1 MWQRG
6 WGKLVIRLY
15 QFLKVEVSRCLG
27 VGTWAM
33 VLDRPLGIEF
43 LPDERGNLRIIRDR
57 SLGDTGMT
65 DERNEFVWVVV
76 GDEDEPS
83 EQPVVRGKGG
93 MFDDTAAKVAGKL
106 AAARRISV
114 VELEQKMSQFL
125 GVVGRLFRQAEQ
137 QANLTA
143 AQSAG
148 KTSHLKLDEVEM
160 SIEITAGGEV
170 KLIAGGKAET
180 KGSIKLKFKRVDG

>member
-1 MWQRG
+1 M
-6 WGKLVIRLY
+6 
-15 QFLKVEVSRCLG
+15 
-27 VGTWAM
+27 
-33 VLDRPLGIEF
+33 
-43 LPDERGNLRIIRDR
+43 
-57 SLGDTGMT
+57 TGMV
-65 DERNEFVWVVV
+65 DEQDAFLWVVV
-76 GDEDEPS
+76 GDEDES
-83 EQPVVRGKGG
+83 QSMATAKSGNIRGGV
-93 MFDDTAAKVAGKL
+93 MDKL

-143 AQSAG
+143 AQSSAG

>member
-1 MWQRG
+1 
-6 WGKLVIRLY
+6 
-15 QFLKVEVSRCLG
+15 
-27 VGTWAM
+27 M
-33 VLDRPLGIEF
+33 VDDRDEF
-43 LPDERGNLRIIRDR
+43 LWVVVSEEDEQTVAGSKGGGNLRSGVMD
-57 SLGDTGMT
+57 
-65 DERNEFVWVVV
+65 
-76 GDEDEPS
+76 
-83 EQPVVRGKGG
+83 
-93 MFDDTAAKVAGKL
+93 KL

-114 VELEQKMSQFL
+114 VELEQRMSQFL
-125 GVVGRLFRQAEQ
+125 LVVGRLFRQAEQ

-148 KTSHLKLDEVEM
+148 KTSHLQLDEVEM

>member
-1 MWQRG
+1 MMG
-6 WGKLVIRLY
+6 
-15 QFLKVEVSRCLG
+15 
-27 VGTWAM
+27 M
-33 VLDRPLGIEF
+33 VDDPNEF
-43 LPDERGNLRIIRDR
+43 L
-57 SLGDTGMT
+57 
-65 DERNEFVWVVV
+65 WVVV
-76 GDEDEPS
+76 GDEDES
-83 EQPVVRGKGG
+83 QSMATAKSGNIRGGV
-93 MFDDTAAKVAGKL
+93 MDKL